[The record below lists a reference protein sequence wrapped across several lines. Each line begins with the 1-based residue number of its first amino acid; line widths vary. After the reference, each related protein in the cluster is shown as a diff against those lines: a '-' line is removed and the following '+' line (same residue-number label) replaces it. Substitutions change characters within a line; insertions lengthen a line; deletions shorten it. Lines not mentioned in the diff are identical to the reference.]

1 MPAVKKEK
9 AIDWAA
15 ILRLVKLGAEI
26 GGGFLPPA
34 IGRPLT
40 TAINAASKELDR
52 EAERRTLTREQLIA
66 ALDAEFPALAGKLDA
81 DIARL
86 EARKD

>member
-1 MPAVKKEK
+1 MPAIKK

-15 ILRLVKLGAEI
+15 LLRLVRMGAEI
-26 GGGFLPPA
+26 GAGFLPPA

-52 EAERRTLTREQLIA
+52 EAERRQLTREQLIA
-66 ALDAEFPALAGKLDA
+66 ALDAEFPAVGQRLAD

-86 EARKD
+86 EGRTE